1 MAKVVIRNLLAQTG
15 RAAGY
20 LAAMEREAMSQL
32 NILCYHRILPSED
45 KAAYFSPD
53 LVVTPEAFRL
63 HCKTLAQH
71 YTVLPVTEAIALF
84 EQGDYDKPIVALTF
98 DDGYLDNLLYAAPV
112 LKEFGLRATFY
123 VVSGLVGTTS
133 PPWYDVLAK
142 CVQKLTADGESL
154 DSVKIVEEAKSL
166 TPQERKD
173 LVAAYCE
180 RIDGGP
186 DFRDVDLLMNPE
198 QLRQLAAEGHEI
210 GSHSISHEILPLLD
224 DAELER
230 EVHGSKKQ
238 LESILDR
245 PVTSFCYPNGDYDA
259 RTIEAVKA
267 SGYENA
273 ASVHLGANTSVRD
286 RYTLKRRYIHEQRLA
301 GVSGKASSTVLRA
314 EISGLNDRL
323 LRRKAYPQ
331 TPGQKSQKRNILT
344 IAVEDY
350 FQATALKPLVK
361 EKQWGFMESR
371 VEINTRR
378 TLDFLDRFGHTATF
392 FVLGRIAEE
401 LPELIREIVDR
412 GHEVSSKGFE
422 PLDLHEMSR
431 NEFRDDALRARTAL
445 ENATGVQVLGHR
457 IAKGHLGT
465 DDIWALDTLAELGF
479 AYDSSVFPRFR
490 SAAREPWRR
499 FPHFH
504 RSGDREIL
512 ELPLSTWGIGGML
525 VPVAGG
531 NYMRQLPPQLM
542 QKAVAHWVESYES
555 PFNMYFHVWELD
567 PDLPRIAS
575 AGWLRRI
582 RQYRNLRRMP
592 EILGHYLER
601 YRFESIA
608 SFLSL
613 KAELINE
620 QTPVLRKP
628 KAVIFPEADLAADSS
643 TSKNLE
649 PVTVVVPCF
658 NEERVLPYLA
668 RVLDS
673 LRLTLGK
680 RYNLR
685 FLFVDDG
692 STDATF
698 HALEE
703 LFGKRDDCTLVRHG
717 RNIGIAGAILTGIEH
732 AETEII
738 CSIDCDGSYDP
749 HQLETMIPLLH
760 EKVAMVTASPYH
772 PLGEA
777 VGVPQWRLSLSR
789 GLSSLYRRILTHKF
803 STYTSCFRVYR
814 KSSLQGFKLKNKG
827 FLGVVEMCATLDAQG
842 ANLVECPAVLEARIL
857 GHSKMKT
864 LRTILGHL
872 GLLVRVIFSRMM
884 TRKWKSAPPV
894 LDE

>member
-1 MAKVVIRNLLAQTG
+1 MAKAVIRNLLAHTG
-15 RAAGY
+15 RATGY
-20 LAAMEREAMSQL
+20 LASMEREAMSQL
-32 NILCYHRILPSED
+32 NILCYHRIMPDAD

-53 LVVTPEAFRL
+53 LVVTPEAFHL
-63 HCKTLAQH
+63 HCETLARH
-71 YTVLPVTEAIALF
+71 YTVLPVSEAIALF
-84 EQGDYDKPIVALTF
+84 EQGGFDKPIVALTF

-123 VVSGLVGTTS
+123 VVSGLVGTKT

-142 CVQKLTADGESL
+142 CVQELNAGGESL
-154 DSVKIVEEAKSL
+154 DSVKIVEDAKSL

-173 LVAAYCE
+173 LVTDYCS
-180 RIDGGP
+180 RLDGGP
-186 DFRDVDLLMNPE
+186 TFRDVDLLMNPT
-198 QLRQLAAEGHEI
+198 QLKQLSADGHEI

-224 DAELER
+224 DAALKR
-230 EVHGSKKQ
+230 EVHDSKKQ
-238 LESILDR
+238 LESILDKK
-245 PVTSFCYPNGDYDA
+245 VTSFCYPNGDYDS
-259 RTIEAVKA
+259 RTIETVKA

-273 ASVHLGANTSVRD
+273 TSVHLGANTSVRD

-301 GVSGKASSTVLRA
+301 GVNGKASSTTLRA

-323 LRRKAYPQ
+323 LRRKAYPH

-361 EKQWGFMESR
+361 EKQWGFLESR

-378 TLDFLDRFGHTATF
+378 TLDFLDKYGHSATF
-392 FVLGRIAEE
+392 FVLGRVADEM
-401 LPELIREIVDR
+401 PELVREIIDR
-412 GHEVSSKGFE
+412 GHEVSSKGYE
-422 PLDLHEMSR
+422 AHDLHEMSR
-431 NEFRDDALRARTAL
+431 NDFRDDVLRARNAL
-445 ENATGVQVLGHR
+445 ESATGVQVLGHR

-465 DDIWALDTLAELGF
+465 DDVWALDTLAELGF

-504 RSGDREIL
+504 RSGNREIL
-512 ELPLSTWGIGGML
+512 ELPLSTWGVGGML
-525 VPVAGG
+525 IPVAGG

-567 PDLPRIAS
+567 PDLPKIAS

-582 RQYRNLRRMP
+582 RQYRNLRHMP
-592 EILGHYLER
+592 RILGHYLER

-608 SFLSL
+608 SYLNL

-620 QTPVLRKP
+620 QTPLKRRVKP
-628 KAVIFPEADLAADSS
+628 ISLPAPDLAAAAK
-643 TSKNLE
+643 TLANLT
-649 PVTVVVPCF
+649 PVTVILPCF

-680 RYNLR
+680 RYNLQ

-703 LFGKRDDCTLVRHG
+703 LFGKLDDCTLVRHG
-717 RNIGIAGAILTGIEH
+717 RNVGIAGAILTGIEH
-732 AETEII
+732 ATTEII

-749 HQLETMIPLLH
+749 HQLELMIPLLH
-760 EKVAMVTASPYH
+760 ENVAMVTASPYH

-777 VGVPQWRLSLSR
+777 VGVPHWRLSLSR
-789 GLSSLYRRILTHKF
+789 GLSSLYRRVLTHKF
-803 STYTSCFRVYR
+803 ATYTSCFRVYR
-814 KSSLQGFKLKNKG
+814 KSAMQDFKLKNRS

-872 GLLVRVIFSRMM
+872 GLLVQVIFSRML
-884 TRKWKSAPPV
+884 TRLQNPKKSGRDA
-894 LDE
+894 